1 VTYFTLAWWSFWL
14 VQAALVVANV
24 VAFFVAGGP

>member
-1 VTYFTLAWWSFWL
+1 MPWFTLAWWSFWL

-24 VAFFVAGGP
+24 VAFFVAGP